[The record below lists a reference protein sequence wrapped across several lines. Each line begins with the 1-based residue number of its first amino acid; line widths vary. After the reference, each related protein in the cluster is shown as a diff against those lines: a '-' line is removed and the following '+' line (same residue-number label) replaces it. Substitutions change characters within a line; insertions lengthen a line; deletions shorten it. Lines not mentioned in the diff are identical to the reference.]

1 MAKSKEQQA
10 QDIIASSTA
19 LLDNLKTTAT
29 KTPNRSRPEGTQQ
42 GQKHNQGYAGISPR

>member
-10 QDIIASSTA
+10 ADIIASSTA

-29 KTPNRSRPEGTQQ
+29 KTPTRSRPKAPSKSTAKSTSQD
-42 GQKHNQGYAGISPR
+42 